1 MRISNHQAGVF
12 ATGRRPVLRSA
23 LALVGLRTGGALL
36 AASTAL
42 AARAQSG
49 QRAGAPAACPALLN
63 HVFARLQDDSPLSLC
78 DFAGKVVLVVNTASQ
93 CGFTPQ
99 YEGLERLHGRF
110 AARGL
115 VILGFP
121 SNDFGQQEP
130 GNSRQ
135 IGEVCFNTY
144 GVRFP
149 MLAKS
154 VVTGALANPLHAE
167 LARLTGQPPRW
178 NFHKYLIDR
187 TGQAVAQFPSRVAPE
202 SREMVA
208 AIEKALAAA

>member
-1 MRISNHQAGVF
+1 MF
-12 ATGRRPVLRSA
+12 MMGRRPVLRSA
-23 LALVGLRTGGALL
+23 LALAGLRMSGALI
-36 AASTAL
+36 AASAAL
-42 AARAQSG
+42 GARAQSG

-63 HVFARLQDDSPLSLC
+63 HVFPRLQDDSPLSLC
-78 DFAGKVVLVVNTASQ
+78 DFTGKVVLVVNTASQ

-154 VVTGALANPLHAE
+154 SVVGAAANPLHAE

-202 SREMVA
+202 SRELVA
-208 AIEKALAAA
+208 VIEKALAAA